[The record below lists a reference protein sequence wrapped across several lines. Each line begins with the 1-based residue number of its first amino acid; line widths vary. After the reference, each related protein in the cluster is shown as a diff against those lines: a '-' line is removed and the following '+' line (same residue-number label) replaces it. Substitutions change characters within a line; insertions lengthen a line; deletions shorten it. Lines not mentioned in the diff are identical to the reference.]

1 MKPLTSLLLK
11 TRWPSFGVKIIL
23 LIALCTGAHQ
33 YGFAQDKTIYIL
45 PGSKTLRQITTPTN
59 ETLLTLAGNA
69 GVRQGN
75 TFIYGDSIVV
85 NQATK
90 IAQVFGNVHIN
101 DADTV
106 HTYAQYV
113 KYLGN
118 ERIAYVKKNVRLTD
132 GKGTLLT
139 NDLEYDLNT
148 RIASYENGGKVLNGK
163 TVLTSESATYYE
175 STKDVYFKK
184 YVHLTDPKY
193 DIKADSLLYNTEIKK
208 ATFISPTTIVN
219 KDGGAVVKTRNGFY
233 ELQSGKAEFYDR
245 TSYDDSAYNL
255 IGDQIA
261 LDEKD
266 GILQIDGKG
275 KIIDKKNRVTAI
287 GNLLYLNKKTQSFLA
302 TKKPVMIFYS
312 DNDSTY
318 LAADTLFS
326 GIRLRGNGE
335 DTVVNHSAKINA
347 DSLIRKNFTVDS
359 TRKVPP
365 VNYTTDTTLR
375 YDPNKDIAVTILQAE
390 KIERERLKK
399 AQELEVTK
407 SKKNNKPSKKVK
419 EKIEVINEEQ
429 AEKKLITNNVGE
441 EDSDLD
447 KTKNNVLDSSKNIGI
462 ISSMPIAD
470 LQKPLGN
477 DTIRYFLGFSNVRIY
492 NDSLQAVSD
501 SMYYSTQDS
510 VFRMFKD
517 PVFWNGKSQVTGDTI
532 HLYTENQKAKLLY
545 VFNDALIVN
554 EQASNLYNQVGGKT
568 LKSFFKLGEIDY
580 VQVKGSPAES
590 IFFPTDQDSA
600 YIGMNRSTS
609 DIIDAYFENKKLV
622 KVKYIKAVDGTLYP
636 MRMIEGKKQLE
647 GFKWLDKRRP
657 KNYLE
662 LFE

>member
-1 MKPLTSLLLK
+1 M
-11 TRWPSFGVKIIL
+11 
-23 LIALCTGAHQ
+23 ALFIGAYQ
-33 YGFAQDKTIYIL
+33 YGFAQDNTIYIL
-45 PGSKTLRQITTPTN
+45 PGSKSLRQITTAAN

-69 GVRQGN
+69 AVRQGR
-75 TFIYGDSIVV
+75 TYIYGDSIVV

-118 ERIAYVKKNVRLTD
+118 ERIAYVKRNVRLTD

-139 NDLEYDLNT
+139 NDLEYNLNT

-193 DIKADSLLYNTEIKK
+193 DIKADSLLYNTELKK

-219 KDGGAVVKTRNGFY
+219 KDGGAIVKTRNGFY
-233 ELQSGKAEFYDR
+233 DLQTGKAEFYER

-255 IGDQIA
+255 IGNQIA

-326 GIRLRGNGE
+326 GIRLRGDGE
-335 DTVVNHSAKINA
+335 DTVVNHSTKINR

-359 TRKVPP
+359 TRKVVPI
-365 VNYTTDTTLR
+365 NYTTDTTLR

-390 KIERERLKK
+390 KIETEKLKK
-399 AQELEVTK
+399 AQEREVIK
-407 SKKNNKPSKKVK
+407 SKKNNKLPKKAEAKNKVIVEEKADKRIIKKEVK
-419 EKIEVINEEQ
+419 EEDDSLNE
-429 AEKKLITNNVGE
+429 
-441 EDSDLD
+441 
-447 KTKNNVLDSSKNIGI
+447 TKNQVLDSSKNIGVM
-462 ISSMPIAD
+462 STVPLPD
-470 LQKPLGN
+470 LEKPLGS

-532 HLYTENQKAKLLY
+532 HLYTENQRAKRLY

-554 EQASNLYNQVGGKT
+554 EQATNLYNQVGGKT
-568 LKSFFKLGEIDY
+568 LNAFFKLGEIDY

-622 KVKYIKAVDGTLYP
+622 KVKYIKEVDGTLYP